1 MLADFRRWV
10 LELSIGSSPSGP
22 TLSNILIEAVA
33 EIREALWDRYR
44 AVAPKIARDKVFWS
58 DNFIIV
64 QVHPFLVQAA
74 NKK

>member
-33 EIREALWDRYR
+33 EIREALWDRYTF
-44 AVAPKIARDKVFWS
+44 VASNRVNKVE
-58 DNFIIV
+58 V
-64 QVHPFLVQAA
+64 QEF
-74 NKK
+74 

>member
-33 EIREALWDRYR
+33 EIREALWDRYAVVASNR
-44 AVAPKIARDKVFWS
+44 ANNDE
-58 DNFIIV
+58 
-64 QVHPFLVQAA
+64 L
-74 NKK
+74 